1 MLAIITFYFF
11 IFSFIF
17 ISWRLVTSQHFS
29 GFCHTLTWIS
39 HGVTYIPH
47 PDPPSHLPLHPI
59 PLGLP
64 KVKVKSLNRVRLF
77 ATHGL
82 SPTRLLCPW
91 DFPGKST
98 RVGCHFL
105 LQRIFPTQG
114 LNLGL
119 PHCRQTLY
127 RLSHQGSHYNFL
139 VLFYSLPTSEWT
151 GQGLHPFLRVLD
163 LRHLPLPGAEWD

>member
-1 MLAIITFYFF
+1 MELH
-11 IFSFIF
+11 IFPI
-17 ISWRLVTSQHFS
+17 L
-29 GFCHTLTWIS
+29 
-39 HGVTYIPH
+39 IPR
-47 PDPPSHLPLHPI
+47 SHLPPHPI

-64 KVKVKSLNRVRLF
+64 KVKVKSLNCVRLF

-82 SPTRLLCPW
+82 SPIRLLCPW

-114 LNLGL
+114 LNPGL

-127 RLSHQGSHYNFL
+127 CLSHRGSHYNFV
-139 VLFYSLPTSEWT
+139 VLFYSLPASEWT
-151 GQGLHPFLRVLD
+151 GQGLHPVLRVLD